1 MFPLL
6 LWVITL
12 VAVVAYLASWP
23 SKKPWPTRFAF
34 DAFVLVALVLVCVM
48 IRPSVSPDPRE
59 AAEATQ
65 WRPYLSA
72 IYVAALSI
80 LFLSVAGTLRHFI
93 FRTRA

>member
-12 VAVVAYLASWP
+12 AAIVAYLASWP
-23 SKKPWPTRFAF
+23 SKKPWTTRFAF
-34 DAFVLVALVLVCVM
+34 DTFVLVALALVCFM
-48 IRPSVSPDPRE
+48 IRPGVPSGPSE
-59 AAEATQ
+59 AAEAVQ

-80 LFLSVAGTLRHFI
+80 LFLSFAGTVRHFI